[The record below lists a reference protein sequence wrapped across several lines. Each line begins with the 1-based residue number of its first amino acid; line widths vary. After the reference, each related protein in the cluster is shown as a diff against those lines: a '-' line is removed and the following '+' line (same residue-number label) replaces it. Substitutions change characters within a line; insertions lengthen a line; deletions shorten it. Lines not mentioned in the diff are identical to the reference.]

1 METTRPFQQ
10 FLVSALVLA
19 LLGACSHNEQA
30 ANANKPMAVKVKLA
44 SVESRII
51 DQSSDFVASLQ
62 SRRSVTLQPRVEG
75 QVSSIAVKPGDVVAA
90 GTQLLW
96 IDPEKQTATVNSST
110 AAAES
115 AQADRDSA
123 TAILKTYEADRQSKL
138 ADLKFNQ
145 QQYDRYKTL
154 FAQGAISQQDLDRY
168 ANSLSAARASLGAMN
183 AQIEAQRAVITK
195 TKQQWQ
201 QSQAG
206 IQEQKAELQFYNITA
221 PFAGTVGDIPVK
233 VGDFV
238 DKTAKLITITQNQPL
253 EVNLS
258 IPVDRASEVRQGS
271 QIELLNDQNKVIG
284 SSQVFFISPNVND
297 TTQSVLIK
305 AAFENANNQL
315 RANQFVRARVI
326 WAKRPGILIPA
337 TAVSRI
343 AGQEFVF
350 VVESDGQTN
359 SLVAKQK
366 PVKLGTVQGNN
377 YPVLEG
383 LKAGE
388 KIVVS
393 GLLKLANNTPI
404 APES

>member
-1 METTRPFQQ
+1 
-10 FLVSALVLA
+10 
-19 LLGACSHNEQA
+19 
-30 ANANKPMAVKVKLA
+30 
-44 SVESRII
+44 
-51 DQSSDFVASLQ
+51 
-62 SRRSVTLQPRVEG
+62 
-75 QVSSIAVKPGDVVAA
+75 
-90 GTQLLW
+90 
-96 IDPEKQTATVNSST
+96 
-110 AAAES
+110 
-115 AQADRDSA
+115 
-123 TAILKTYEADRQSKL
+123 
-138 ADLKFNQ
+138 
-145 QQYDRYKTL
+145 
-154 FAQGAISQQDLDRY
+154 
-168 ANSLSAARASLGAMN
+168 
-183 AQIEAQRAVITK
+183 VITK